1 MNNHTPQ
8 CVTTKIVA
16 KILQIKLQSTLME
29 AINSH
34 QSAFVLVR
42 YILNNIILTHET
54 ISWAKKSKQP
64 IVFSQFRFFHEVDW
78 ASCSIAWIGLGF

>member
-1 MNNHTPQ
+1 MTNHTPQ
-8 CVTTKIVA
+8 CVTSKIVA
-16 KILQIKLQSTLME
+16 KKFQIQLQSTLME

-64 IVFSQFRFFHEVDW
+64 IFFLNLDFSTR
-78 ASCSIAWIGLGF
+78 WIGLLVQLHG